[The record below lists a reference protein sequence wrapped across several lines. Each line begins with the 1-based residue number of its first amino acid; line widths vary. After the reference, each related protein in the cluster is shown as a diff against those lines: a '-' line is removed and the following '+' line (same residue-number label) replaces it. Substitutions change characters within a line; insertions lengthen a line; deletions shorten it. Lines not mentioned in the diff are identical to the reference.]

1 VLTGTAGVDELAQ
14 RLSAATIPAWA
25 SDGVELE
32 GVISLQIIAELR
44 RAGREALLPAGLHPT
59 DPPSLHLQVWRVE
72 QSPWGPFVWAHT
84 RLSCRS
90 GVRARALTT
99 ASVVDQ
105 PGAATGLAERFGF
118 PSTVASIR
126 LDVFYDRSEARVEVE
141 GRAVLEVDAVDPTPM
156 APDAVQSTST
166 MNLGL
171 TPQGF
176 RLVQVEAR
184 HHTTGIDRLRARIR
198 RFDPAAWGDDRLDPY
213 NVVSAVQVRDQHVTL
228 PPVRF
233 VCRPDV
239 SAFEGTERVG
249 NPGA

>member
-1 VLTGTAGVDELAQ
+1 MLTGTAGVQELAQ

-25 SDGVELE
+25 TDGVELG
-32 GVISLQIIAELR
+32 GVVSLQLIAELR

-59 DPPSLHLQVWRVE
+59 DPPSLHLQVWRIE
-72 QSPWGPFVWAHT
+72 ESPWGPFVWAHT

-99 ASVVDQ
+99 ASAVDQ
-105 PGAATGLAERFGF
+105 PGAAAGLAERFGF
-118 PSTVASIR
+118 PSVVASLR
-126 LDVFYDRSEARVEVE
+126 FDVFYDRSEARVEID
-141 GRAVLEVDAVDPTPM
+141 GQPVLEVEAVDPAPM
-156 APDAVQSTST
+156 APDAVQATST
-166 MNLGL
+166 MNLASTPEGL
-171 TPQGF
+171 

-184 HHTTGIDRLRARIR
+184 HQTTGIDRLRARIR

-213 NVVSAVQVRDQHVTL
+213 SVVSAVQVRDQQVTL

-249 NPGA
+249 SSGA